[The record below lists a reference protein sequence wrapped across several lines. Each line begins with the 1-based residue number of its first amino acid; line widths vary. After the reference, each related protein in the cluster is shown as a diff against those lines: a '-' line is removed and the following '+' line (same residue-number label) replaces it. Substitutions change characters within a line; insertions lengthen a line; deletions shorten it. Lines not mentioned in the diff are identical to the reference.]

1 MKKRLTLILKKH
13 QKMNTQLYNRTY
25 NVPLSFDDILKIV
38 KSMSIQDKL
47 KVERELEN
55 ETLLFRARKLD
66 TKIKKNTLT
75 MNDIVAEIE
84 EYRIEKNGK

>member
-1 MKKRLTLILKKH
+1 MD
-13 QKMNTQLYNRTY
+13 TQLYNRTY
-25 NVPLSFDDILKIV
+25 NIPLSFDDILKIV
-38 KSMSIQDKL
+38 KSLSIQDKL
-47 KVERELEN
+47 RVERELEK
-55 ETLLFRARKLD
+55 ETLLFRVRQLD

>member
-1 MKKRLTLILKKH
+1 
-13 QKMNTQLYNRTY
+13 MNTEVYNRTY

-55 ETLLFRARKLD
+55 ETLLFRAKKLD
-66 TKIKKNTLT
+66 TKVKKNTLN
-75 MNDIVAEIE
+75 MA
-84 EYRIEKNGK
+84 

>member
-1 MKKRLTLILKKH
+1 MKKELTLLLKH
-13 QKMNTQLYNRTY
+13 QKMNTEVYNRTY

-55 ETLLFRARKLD
+55 ETLLFRAKKLD
-66 TKIKKNTLT
+66 TKVKKNTLN

>member
-1 MKKRLTLILKKH
+1 MD
-13 QKMNTQLYNRTY
+13 TQLYNRTY
-25 NVPLSFDDILKIV
+25 NIPLSFDDILKIV

-47 KVERELEN
+47 RVERELEK
-55 ETLLFRARKLD
+55 ETLLFRVRQLD

-84 EYRIEKNGK
+84 EYRIGKDGK

>member
-1 MKKRLTLILKKH
+1 LKKELTLLLKH
-13 QKMNTQLYNRTY
+13 QKMNTEVYNRTY

-55 ETLLFRARKLD
+55 ETLLFRAKKLD
-66 TKIKKNTLT
+66 TKVKKNTLN

>member
-1 MKKRLTLILKKH
+1 
-13 QKMNTQLYNRTY
+13 MNTEVYNRTY

-55 ETLLFRARKLD
+55 ETLLFRAKKLD
-66 TKIKKNTLT
+66 TKVKKNTLN

>member
-1 MKKRLTLILKKH
+1 
-13 QKMNTQLYNRTY
+13 MNTQLYNRTY

-47 KVERELEN
+47 KIERELEN
-55 ETLLFRARKLD
+55 ETLLFRAKKLD
-66 TKIKKNTLT
+66 AKVKRNTLN

>member
-1 MKKRLTLILKKH
+1 
-13 QKMNTQLYNRTY
+13 
-25 NVPLSFDDILKIV
+25 
-38 KSMSIQDKL
+38 MSIQDKL

-66 TKIKKNTLT
+66 TKIKKNTLN

>member
-1 MKKRLTLILKKH
+1 
-13 QKMNTQLYNRTY
+13 MNTEVYNRTY

-55 ETLLFRARKLD
+55 ETLLINKKKLD
-66 TKIKKNTLT
+66 NKIKKNTLN

>member
-1 MKKRLTLILKKH
+1 
-13 QKMNTQLYNRTY
+13 MNTQLYNRTY

-55 ETLLFRARKLD
+55 ETLLFRAKKLD
-66 TKIKKNTLT
+66 TKVKKNTLN